1 MGVLLFKNI
10 FTIAPGA
17 LDLFYFKNEE
27 DLYNTTGLKKHGLA
41 VVNMVGTA
49 VAGLHDL
56 DSIVPTLQ
64 ALGKRHV
71 KRGILPEHY
80 PVVGQ
85 ALLDTLEAGLGAGY
99 TPEVKAA
106 WVAVYQILADTMM
119 SDYYTNLEA

>member
-10 FTIAPGA
+10 NSPGA
-17 LDLFYFKNEE
+17 LDLFYFSHEE
-27 DLYNTTGLKKHGLA
+27 NVFNSTVLKKHGLA
-41 VVNMVGTA
+41 VVKMIGFV

-80 PVVGQ
+80 PVIGQ
-85 ALLDTLEAGLGAGY
+85 ALLDALEACLGAGY
-99 TPEVKAA
+99 NQDVKAA
-106 WVAVYQILADTMM
+106 WVAVYQIIIADTMM
-119 SDYYTNLEA
+119 SDNYTNLEA